1 MLSVKWSTPWF
12 LQYVAISYL
21 IGCRSEYL
29 PVIVVCWYGRSGF
42 TTPNWIY
49 LGGQGFSWRPK
60 LNRQGKYNFLGGDSR
75 QPRNIYSLAVLL
87 GCQGND
93 GFTWR
98 FHWAAKKTVH
108 FLGGFFGSPRKKCI
122 YLAVGSQ
129 GNNWYMHIIL
139 IFT

>member
-1 MLSVKWSTPWF
+1 MKIYEWIHWWGYIVLLTISRWQTSTHI
-12 LQYVAISYL
+12 LGKI
-21 IGCRSEYL
+21 IRMSED
-29 PVIVVCWYGRSGF
+29 

-139 IFT
+139 VLT

>member
-1 MLSVKWSTPWF
+1 M
-12 LQYVAISYL
+12 
-21 IGCRSEYL
+21 SED
-29 PVIVVCWYGRSGF
+29 

-93 GFTWR
+93 GFFLAVSLDRQEKSAFTWR
-98 FHWAAKKTVH
+98 LAAKEIIGT
-108 FLGGFFGSPRKKCI
+108 CI
-122 YLAVGSQ
+122 SSLFSLK
-129 GNNWYMHIIL
+129 HIQHI
-139 IFT
+139 

>member
-1 MLSVKWSTPWF
+1 VQFTTFPNALDFTTIHAFCLSFAT
-12 LQYVAISYL
+12 QI
-21 IGCRSEYL
+21 
-29 PVIVVCWYGRSGF
+29 

-60 LNRQGKYNFLGGDSR
+60 LNRQGKYNFLGGDNR

-87 GCQGND
+87 GHPGND
-93 GFTWR
+93 RFTWR

-108 FLGGFFGSPRKKCI
+108 FLGGFFGSLRKKCI